1 VRRTR
6 PKLRIAALV
15 VAVAIA
21 GSACSGSSS
30 QKTKAPTTGATT
42 HSNTSNTE
50 ATLTAAVR
58 AAIQE
63 DHRMSVR
70 VLWTN
75 AVPAHPRAT
84 AGPALTVLRRSVA
97 ARARRGIRVRL
108 LSEHFRVISIQVDP
122 SYERAT
128 AVVSDPQR
136 VRPYGGDGRPLG
148 RAVAL
153 NERARLEL
161 RRLGSGMRFVVWRV
175 TPIK

>member
-1 VRRTR
+1 M
-6 PKLRIAALV
+6 LRLSV
-15 VAVAIA
+15 VGAAVALA

-30 QKTKAPTTGATT
+30 HKTNSPTTTAHTQ
-42 HSNTSNTE
+42 SNTSNTE
-50 ATLTAAVR
+50 ATLTAAAR

-63 DHRMSVR
+63 DHRTSVR

-75 AVPAHPRAT
+75 SVPAHPRAT
-84 AGPALTVLRRSVA
+84 AGPALAVLRRSVA

-108 LSEHFRVISIQVDP
+108 LSERFRVISIHLDP

-128 AVVSDPQR
+128 AVVYDPQR
-136 VRPYGGDGRPLG
+136 VRPYGRNGRPLG
-148 RAVAL
+148 HAVAL

-161 RRLGSGMRFVVWRV
+161 RRLGSGMRFVVWKV